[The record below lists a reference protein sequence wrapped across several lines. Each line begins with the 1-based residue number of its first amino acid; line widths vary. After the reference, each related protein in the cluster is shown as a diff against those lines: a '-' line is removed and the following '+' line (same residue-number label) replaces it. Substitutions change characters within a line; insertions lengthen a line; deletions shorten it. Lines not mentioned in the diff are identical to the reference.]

1 MRREYDFSKAR
12 RNPYAS
18 RLKQSVTIRLDAAAV
33 AYFKDLAEEMEIPY
47 QTLINLYLRDC
58 ATSGRKLALRWKP
71 GRKRRTVAGA

>member
-1 MRREYDFSKAR
+1 MRRQYDFSKAR

-33 AYFKDLAEEMEIPY
+33 AYFKKLAAETGIAY

-58 ATSGRKLALRWKP
+58 AATGRKLALKWKP
-71 GRKRRTVAGA
+71 SRKRRSPLSA